1 MADGKYHFDFTPL
14 KNGTLNIG
22 KAYGAFL
29 VESAEYCLKL
39 KSHPSPVSLLLTGD
53 LKESGL
59 LDWGEG
65 EQNGG
70 QRPDLYE
77 ATEYGACGLALVI
90 ALQLTGMPFVE
101 QSARGTGGDYWL
113 GNDRSGNVIFQRA
126 ARLEVSGILQGDVS
140 SPLAEGLCKRKRR
153 LGPRWPWSRFQFG
166 TTRQKRR
173 CGIFLFVLSEQD
185 NREVQRLDLPPHV
198 VHL

>member
-1 MADGKYHFDFTPL
+1 MSLRVVQRAADAAKLNPAASASCNRARFSRLYDFRKTTARRSRLCPARPQL
-14 KNGTLNIG
+14 AVL
-22 KAYGAFL
+22 AAFQF
-29 VESAEYCLKL
+29 CWQGDRR
-39 KSHPSPVSLLLTGD
+39 PSPT
-53 LKESGL
+53 
-59 LDWGEG
+59 
-65 EQNGG
+65 
-70 QRPDLYE
+70 
-77 ATEYGACGLALVI
+77 ACGLALVI